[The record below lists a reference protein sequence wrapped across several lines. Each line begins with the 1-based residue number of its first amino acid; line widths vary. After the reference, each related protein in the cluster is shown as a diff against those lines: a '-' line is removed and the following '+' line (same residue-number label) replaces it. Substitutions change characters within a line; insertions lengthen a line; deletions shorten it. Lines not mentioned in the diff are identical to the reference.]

1 MLPPTQTPTQHSLRH
16 LLLETDTFVTCVE
29 LVTTRGTIAE
39 RSGQKVLELARAL
52 ADNPEIHGLSIT
64 DNPGGNA
71 MIGTDVLGNDLASR
85 GQEVVIHLSCKDF
98 NRNGLQSRAWQ
109 LASEGFHNILA
120 LSGDYPIAGYEGVAS
135 PVFDIDSVALLEILS
150 SMNRGLET
158 VGRKGKTTRMKK
170 TGFFLGAVVN
180 NHKVLESEVMP
191 QYFKL
196 AKKIACGAEFIINQ
210 IGYDARKQDELLKYM
225 AREELA
231 VPVIGNVYVLNGAAA
246 RVFNASRIPGV
257 VVSDALL
264 DVAEKQSGSEDKGKA
279 FFIELAA
286 KQCAIHRGLGYRGVY
301 MGGNLKYEDYERIL
315 ELEKGFGADDWKQFA
330 AQIQFGRPGEF
341 YLFEADGESGLNT
354 TDLNR
359 EYITSL
365 TDRGRSQS
373 RNRLGVGYK
382 FNRAVHNLLF
392 EKDALGFALARK
404 LYGKLDESR
413 FKGAAHS
420 LEHAAKIAAFDCRDC
435 GDCSLPDIAYLCPES
450 QCVKNQRNGP
460 CGGTRAGQCE
470 IGEKECIWSRAYK
483 RLKAYGE
490 EEEMLNRP
498 AVFKD
503 GALKGTSA
511 WANTFLQRDHHA
523 KNEGTRVAHED

>member
-1 MLPPTQTPTQHSLRH
+1 MPSPENKQTRVSLRH
-16 LLLETDTFVTCVE
+16 LLQETDTFATCVE

-39 RSGQKVLELARAL
+39 RSGQKILELARAL

-71 MIGTDVLGNDLASR
+71 MIGTDVLGHDLASR

-98 NRNGLQSRAWQ
+98 NRNGLLSRAWQ
-109 LASEGFHNILA
+109 LASEGFNNILA
-120 LSGDYPIAGYEGVAS
+120 LSGDYPIAGYEGAAS

-158 VGRKGKTTRMKK
+158 VGRTGKTSRLKK
-170 TGFFLGAVVN
+170 TEFLLGAVVN

-196 AKKIACGAEFIINQ
+196 ARKIACGAEFIINQ

-225 AREELA
+225 VREGLS

-246 RVFNASRIPGV
+246 RVFNANRIPGV
-257 VVSDALL
+257 VVSDELL
-264 DVAEKQSGSEDKGKA
+264 SVADRQASAEDKGKG

-301 MGGNLKYEDYERIL
+301 IGGNLEYEDYEGIL

-330 AQIQFGRPGEF
+330 TEIQFSRPGEF
-341 YLFEADGESGLNT
+341 YFFEADHESGLSST
-354 TDLNR
+354 ELNR
-359 EYITSL
+359 EYAASKTARGQRQ
-365 TDRGRSQS
+365 DRA
-373 RNRLGVGYK
+373 NLGLGYK
-382 FNRAVHNLLF
+382 INRAVHHLLF
-392 EKDALGFALARK
+392 EKDSIGFSLASK
-404 LYGKLDESR
+404 LYGRLDDSK

-460 CGGTRAGQCE
+460 CGGTRGGQCE

-498 AVFKD
+498 VVFKD

-523 KNEGTRVAHED
+523 KKGRNGSNT